1 MHLRQWSVRRTIDH
15 KLLLFPLS
23 GFFLGLL
30 FGLLLSRFA
39 LGGFFLGLLFGLLL
53 GRFALGG
60 FFLGLLLGLLL
71 LGWLTLR
78 SLLLYCPFLLF
89 GSFLF
94 LLSHN
99 NSSVK
104 QGFDKLQMTS
114 FLENRSRQPLSS
126 ITQKPLLVSN
136 QLKTIQLT
144 IQSKTSFEPVASEQ
158 MTKET
163 RGRKLLD

>member
-23 GFFLGLL
+23 GFSLGLL
-30 FGLLLSRFA
+30 FGLLLLS
-39 LGGFFLGLLFGLLL
+39 
-53 GRFALGG
+53 RFALGG

-78 SLLLYCPFLLF
+78 SLLLYCPFLLL